1 MRARTLAVVVAVV
14 VAVVTAVAVF
24 AAPAFAQDPVG
35 VWKVNVA
42 KSKYSPGPPPKSS
55 TITTTAVAGG
65 SFKSVNE
72 TVPATG
78 APTKTEVT
86 YKFDGQDN
94 KITGNP
100 NADTQSY
107 TRVDDRHWTVTSKKA
122 GKVTLT
128 SKIELAAD
136 GKSRL
141 TTQTGT
147 DAQGRAVNNTIW
159 YDKQ

>member
-1 MRARTLAVVVAVV
+1 MRIRTLAVAVAVV
-14 VAVVTAVAVF
+14 AAF
-24 AAPAFAQDPVG
+24 AAPALAQNPVG

-65 SFKSVNE
+65 SFRSVNE

-78 APTKTEVT
+78 AATKTDVT
-86 YKFDGQDN
+86 YKFDGKDN

-100 NADTQSY
+100 NGDTQAY
-107 TRVDDRHWTVTSKKA
+107 TGVDNRHWTVVLKKA

-136 GKSRL
+136 GKSRT

-147 DAQGRAVNNTIW
+147 DAQGRTVNNFIW

>member
-14 VAVVTAVAVF
+14 AVF
-24 AAPAFAQDPVG
+24 ATPSFAQNPVG
-35 VWKVNVA
+35 VWKVNLA
-42 KSKYSPGPPPKSS
+42 KSKYSPGPAPKSG

-65 SFKSVNE
+65 SFKTVNE

-78 APTKTEVT
+78 APTKSEVT
-86 YKFDGQDN
+86 YKFDGKDN
-94 KITGNP
+94 KAIGNA
-100 NADTQSY
+100 NADMQSY
-107 TRVDDRHWTVTSKKA
+107 TRVDDRHWTVVSKLK

-136 GKSRL
+136 GKSRT

-147 DAQGRAVNNTIW
+147 DAQGKTVNNVIV
-159 YDKQ
+159 YEKQ

>member
-1 MRARTLAVVVAVV
+1 MRVRTIAVVAAVV
-14 VAVVTAVAVF
+14 A
-24 AAPAFAQDPVG
+24 AFAIPSFGQNPVG

-42 KSKYSPGPPPKSS
+42 KSKYSPGPAPKSS

-65 SFKSVNE
+65 SYKSVNE

-78 APTKTEVT
+78 AATKTEVT
-86 YKFDGQDN
+86 FKFDGQDN
-94 KITGNP
+94 KITNNP
-100 NADTQSY
+100 NADTQAYS
-107 TRVDDRHWTVTSKKA
+107 RGDDRHWTVVSKKA

-136 GKSRL
+136 GKSRT

-147 DAQGRAVNNTIW
+147 DAQGRPVNNVIV
-159 YDKQ
+159 YEKQ

>member
-1 MRARTLAVVVAVV
+1 MRVRTLAVVVAVV
-14 VAVVTAVAVF
+14 AAF
-24 AAPAFAQDPVG
+24 AATTFAQNPVG
-35 VWKVNVA
+35 VWKANIA

-72 TVPATG
+72 TAPATG
-78 APTKTEVT
+78 AATRTEVT
-86 YKFDGQDN
+86 YKLDGLDN

-107 TRVDDRHWTVTSKKA
+107 TRTDDRHWTVTSKKG

-128 SKIELAAD
+128 SKIEVAAD
-136 GKSRL
+136 GKSRT

-147 DAQGRAVNNTIW
+147 DAQGRAVNNVIF
-159 YDKQ
+159 YEKQ

>member
-1 MRARTLAVVVAVV
+1 MRIRTIAVAVAVV
-14 VAVVTAVAVF
+14 AAF
-24 AAPAFAQDPVG
+24 ADPAFAQNPVG

-65 SFKSVNE
+65 SFRSVNE

-78 APTKTEVT
+78 AATKTDVT
-86 YKFDGQDN
+86 YKFDGKDN

-100 NADTQSY
+100 NGDTQAY
-107 TRVDDRHWTVTSKKA
+107 TAVDNRHWTVVLKKA

-128 SKIELAAD
+128 STIEIAAD
-136 GKSRL
+136 GNSRT

-147 DAQGRAVNNTIW
+147 DAQGRTVNNFIW

>member
-1 MRARTLAVVVAVV
+1 MRVRTVAVV
-14 VAVVTAVAVF
+14 VAVVA
-24 AAPAFAQDPVG
+24 AFASPSFAQNPVG

-65 SFKSVNE
+65 SYKSVNE

-78 APTKTEVT
+78 AATKTEVT
-86 YKFDGQDN
+86 YKFDGHDN
-94 KITGNP
+94 PITNNP
-100 NADTQSY
+100 NADTQAY
-107 TRVDDRHWTVTSKKA
+107 TRADDRHWTVVSKKA

-136 GKSRL
+136 GKSRT

-147 DAQGRAVNNTIW
+147 DAQGRAVNNLIV
-159 YDKQ
+159 YEKQ

>member
-1 MRARTLAVVVAVV
+1 MRVRPLAVV
-14 VAVVTAVAVF
+14 VAVVTALAV
-24 AAPAFAQDPVG
+24 PSFAQNPVG
-35 VWKVNVA
+35 VWKVNLA
-42 KSKYSPGPPPKSS
+42 KSKYSPGPAPKSG

-65 SFKSVNE
+65 SYKTVNE
-72 TVPATG
+72 TVNATGPAT
-78 APTKTEVT
+78 KSEVT

-94 KITGNP
+94 KAIGNP

-107 TRVDDRHWTVTSKKA
+107 TRVDDRHWTVVSKKA

-128 SKIELAAD
+128 SKIEVAAD
-136 GKSRL
+136 GKSRT

-147 DAQGRAVNNTIW
+147 DAQGRAVNNFIW

>member
-1 MRARTLAVVVAVV
+1 MRVRTVAVVAVV
-14 VAVVTAVAVF
+14 VA
-24 AAPAFAQDPVG
+24 AFATTTFAQNPVG
-35 VWKVNVA
+35 AWKVNIA
-42 KSKYSPGPPPKSS
+42 KSKYSPGPAPKSS

-65 SFKSVNE
+65 SYKSVNE

-78 APTKTEVT
+78 AATKTEVT

-94 KITGNP
+94 KITNNP
-100 NADTQSY
+100 NADTQAY
-107 TRVDDRHWTVTSKKA
+107 TRGDDRHWTVVSKKA

-136 GKSRL
+136 GKSRT

-147 DAQGRAVNNTIW
+147 DAQGRAVNNLIV
-159 YDKQ
+159 YEKQ

>member
-1 MRARTLAVVVAVV
+1 MRVRLIAVVVAVV
-14 VAVVTAVAVF
+14 ALF
-24 AAPAFAQDPVG
+24 ASPSFAQNPVG

-42 KSKYSPGPPPKSS
+42 KSKYSPGPPPKSG

-78 APTKTEVT
+78 AATRTEVT

-94 KITGNP
+94 RITNNP

-107 TRVDDRHWTVTSKKA
+107 TKVDDRHWTVTSKKA

-128 SKIELAAD
+128 SKVELAAD
-136 GKSRL
+136 GKSRT

-147 DAQGRAVNNTIW
+147 DAQGRAVSNVIW

>member
-1 MRARTLAVVVAVV
+1 MRFRPLAVVVAVV
-14 VAVVTAVAVF
+14 VALAV
-24 AAPAFAQDPVG
+24 PAFAQNPVG
-35 VWKVNVA
+35 VWKVNLA
-42 KSKYSPGPPPKSS
+42 KSKYSPGPAPKAG

-65 SFKSVNE
+65 SFKTVNE

-78 APTKTEVT
+78 APTKSEVT
-86 YKFDGQDN
+86 YKFDGKDN
-94 KITGNP
+94 KAIGNA

-107 TRVDDRHWTVTSKKA
+107 TRVDDRHWTVVSKLK

-128 SKIELAAD
+128 SKIEVAAD
-136 GKSRL
+136 GKSRT

-147 DAQGRAVNNTIW
+147 DAQGRAANNFIW